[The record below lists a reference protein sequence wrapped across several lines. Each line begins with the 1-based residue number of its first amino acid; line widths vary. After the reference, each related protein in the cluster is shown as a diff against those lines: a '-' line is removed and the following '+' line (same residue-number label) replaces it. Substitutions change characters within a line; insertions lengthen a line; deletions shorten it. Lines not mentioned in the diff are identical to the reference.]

1 MTPEQI
7 AAVCHEANRMYCTVT
22 GDRSQPEWYD
32 APEWQKISAVQGVQT
47 LIADPSLTPEQMH
60 QNWMAFK
67 LRDGWTYGLIKDAEK
82 KQHPCMVEYSAL
94 PEVQKMKDHLFH
106 AIVKTL
112 AKLPVGYVTT

>member
-60 QNWMAFK
+60 RQDK
-67 LRDGWTYGLIKDAEK
+67 LKVKQWK
-82 KQHPCMVEYSAL
+82 KKTSNTSAL
-94 PEVQKMKDHLFH
+94 EVSN
-106 AIVKTL
+106 
-112 AKLPVGYVTT
+112 

>member
-1 MTPEQI
+1 
-7 AAVCHEANRMYCTVT
+7 MYCTVT

-112 AKLPVGYVTT
+112 AKLPGGYVTT

>member
-67 LRDGWTYGLIKDAEK
+67 LRDGWTYGLIKDAE
-82 KQHPCMVEYSAL
+82 YSAL